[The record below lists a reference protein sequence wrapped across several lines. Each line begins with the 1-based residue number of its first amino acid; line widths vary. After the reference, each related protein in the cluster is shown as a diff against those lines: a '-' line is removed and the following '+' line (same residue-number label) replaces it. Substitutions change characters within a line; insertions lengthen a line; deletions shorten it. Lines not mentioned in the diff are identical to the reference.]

1 MPESSQEMGTIIVG
15 GGISGLACARHLHDK
30 GMPFTLVTDSLGGRL
45 ALSRQGHYLGAVM
58 MNNDYVH
65 IKQHAGKAFTSRPWH
80 SYIWDGS
87 KGVTH

>member
-1 MPESSQEMGTIIVG
+1 MIR
-15 GGISGLACARHLHDK
+15 ACHSRWLPIA
-30 GMPFTLVTDSLGGRL
+30 LGGRL

-87 KGVTH
+87 EGVNTLLRNELPENTPP